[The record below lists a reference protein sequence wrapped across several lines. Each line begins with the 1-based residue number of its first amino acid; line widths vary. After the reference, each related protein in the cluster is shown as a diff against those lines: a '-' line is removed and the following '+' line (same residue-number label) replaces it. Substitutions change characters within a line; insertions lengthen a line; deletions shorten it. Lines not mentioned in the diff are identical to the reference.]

1 MSGDDG
7 ARTIVLIH
15 GLWLTPRSWE
25 RWATRYEERGHRV
38 IAPAWP
44 GMEAEVEALN
54 EDPTP
59 IAGLDIEMIVDH
71 YAELIAGLDE
81 APIIIGHSCGAASPQ
96 LLVARARGSAG
107 VGVAS
112 GTVKGVPALPLST
125 IKAT

>member
-7 ARTIVLIH
+7 VRTIVLIH

-25 RWATRYEERGHRV
+25 RWAARYEERGHRV

-44 GMEAEVEALN
+44 GMEAEGEDLN

-59 IAGLDIEMIVDH
+59 SAARDIEMMVDN

-81 APIIIGHSCGAASPQ
+81 TLIIIVHSFGGAFTQ
-96 LLVARARGSAG
+96 LLVDRG
-107 VGVAS
+107 
-112 GTVKGVPALPLST
+112 
-125 IKAT
+125 